1 MEDDTKTGCIEGD
14 CQNGKGTYINADG
27 DKYVGE
33 FKDGKYNGQG
43 TYTWSNKDKYVGEF
57 KDSLFNGQGTFTW
70 SDGRK
75 YVGNWKDDNF
85 NGQGTYIYTDG
96 TKYVGEFKDDYFNG
110 QGTYI
115 YTDETKY
122 VGEFKD
128 DKYNGQGT
136 YTNKSGCEFSGEWI
150 DGELNGEDEFYYDEI
165 TNCTEK
171 PLENKDTNEPKP
183 ESEPEIEKD
192 YDFGGCTRITRKL
205 YRQMREIVLGNREM
219 EDLDTNEVVKL
230 RTAVE
235 KCVHKYYKQ
244 YEKEKPDFEKTVISS
259 LMNVT
264 PEMKIFELKFTPKQI
279 RDIYGESRTMSLNNT
294 IRKVIFESSEKK
306 NLIKEEKKLI
316 KNRFLFSINDL
327 NLNNRRQF
335 NESKKRLNNETINL
349 IRRGYNQRLVKE
361 TLLDVMQSLYGGDG
375 TNVITDF
382 KTKLGEK
389 IATQV
394 KNKEEEHNMI
404 LSAFNE
410 LPEDMVERAIKEKRV
425 DELSSE
431 IATRAIE
438 MYKGQY
444 GTEGL
449 SGLMFASV
457 DENKFKQ
464 EVAKLLE
471 PAINDITTKMDEKF
485 KEIQNAVGGITKTA

>member
-1 MEDDTKTGCIEGD
+1 MKSNFLFRRKSHLLEDDSNENPIPCTVVDVLVVDERGNPIPNVRIKISFRGEDIRTSNFKFIKTD
-14 CQNGKGTYINADG
+14 SD
-27 DKYVGE
+27 GE
-33 FKDGKYNGQG
+33 FNNIRIATDEGLYLVYGKSDEPSTQSSDVLSKKSKLEQLKKRFSVCNKKEKIEIKTIHKRYKKTFIQTICPNNAYLYNSNPDE
-43 TYTWSNKDKYVGEF
+43 TFRFDTSPNSNKLKIVL
-57 KDSLFNGQGTFTW
+57 S
-70 SDGRK
+70 
-75 YVGNWKDDNF
+75 
-85 NGQGTYIYTDG
+85 
-96 TKYVGEFKDDYFNG
+96 
-110 QGTYI
+110 
-115 YTDETKY
+115 
-122 VGEFKD
+122 
-128 DKYNGQGT
+128 
-136 YTNKSGCEFSGEWI
+136 
-150 DGELNGEDEFYYDEI
+150 
-165 TNCTEK
+165 K
-171 PLENKDTNEPKP
+171 PAPKP
-183 ESEPEIEKD
+183 VPVPEPELEKD
-192 YDFGGCTRITRKL
+192 YDFEGCTRITRKL

-219 EDLDTNEVVKL
+219 EDLDKNEVVKL

>member
-1 MEDDTKTGCIEGD
+1 MSRNFFNRTKSRLFENDSNENPIPCTVVDVLVVDENNNPIPNVRIKISFRGENIRTSNFKFIKTD
-14 CQNGKGTYINADG
+14 SN
-27 DKYVGE
+27 GE
-33 FKDGKYNGQG
+33 FKNIRIATDEGVYLVG
-43 TYTWSNKDKYVGEF
+43 GEF
-57 KDSLFNGQGTFTW
+57 VMAGIVFPLVSPKQSKLEQLEKKFSLCSKKEQIEIQTKHKGDKKTFKQTICTNNAYLYN
-70 SDGRK
+70 S
-75 YVGNWKDDNF
+75 NP
-85 NGQGTYIYTDG
+85 
-96 TKYVGEFKDDYFNG
+96 
-110 QGTYI
+110 
-115 YTDETKY
+115 DETFR
-122 VGEFKD
+122 FKTLPNSNIL
-128 DKYNGQGT
+128 KIVLSLPQ
-136 YTNKSGCEFSGEWI
+136 
-150 DGELNGEDEFYYDEI
+150 
-165 TNCTEK
+165 
-171 PLENKDTNEPKP
+171 P
-183 ESEPEIEKD
+183 EPEIEKD
-192 YDFGGCTRITRKL
+192 YDFNGCTKITRNL
-205 YRQMREIVLGNREM
+205 YVQMREIVLGNREM
-219 EDLDTNEVVKL
+219 EDLNTDEVVKL

-235 KCVHKYYKQ
+235 KCVHKYYNQ
-244 YEKEKPDFEKTVISS
+244 YVKEKPDFEKKVISS

-335 NESKKRLNNETINL
+335 NESKKRLNNEKINL
-349 IRRGYNQRLVKE
+349 IRKGYSQRLVKE

-410 LPEDMVERAIKEKRV
+410 LPEDMVERSIKEKRV

>member
-1 MEDDTKTGCIEGD
+1 MKPNFYTKPQLSEDNSDENPPIPCTVIDILVVDENNNPIPNVKINILFRDNKIVTNNFKFIKTD
-14 CQNGKGTYINADG
+14 SK
-27 DKYVGE
+27 GE
-33 FKDGKYNGQG
+33 FKNIRIAVDEAIYMSGGRVKMAFGSIDKPLVSPNETKLQKLEKKFSSCYYKEPIEIQTKYKGEKK
-43 TYTWSNKDKYVGEF
+43 TFKETICTSNAYLYNSNPDE
-57 KDSLFNGQGTFTW
+57 TFRLKTIP
-70 SDGRK
+70 
-75 YVGNWKDDNF
+75 NF
-85 NGQGTYIYTDG
+85 N
-96 TKYVGEFKDDYFNG
+96 KLKLVL
-110 QGTYI
+110 
-115 YTDETKY
+115 
-122 VGEFKD
+122 
-128 DKYNGQGT
+128 
-136 YTNKSGCEFSGEWI
+136 S
-150 DGELNGEDEFYYDEI
+150 L
-165 TNCTEK
+165 
-171 PLENKDTNEPKP
+171 PKP
-183 ESEPEIEKD
+183 EPEVEVEKN
-192 YDFGGCTRITRKL
+192 YDFNGCTRITRKL
-205 YRQMREIVLGNREM
+205 YTQMREIVLGNRLM
-219 EDLDTNEVVKL
+219 EDLDKDEVSKL
-230 RTAVE
+230 KTAVE
-235 KCVHKYYKQ
+235 NCVYKYYKQ
-244 YEKEKPDFEKTVISS
+244 YLEEKPDFEKKVISS

-279 RDIYGESRTMSLNNT
+279 RDIYGESKTMSLNNT

-306 NLIKEEKKLI
+306 NLIREEKKLI

-327 NLNNRRQF
+327 NLNSRRQF
-335 NESKKRLNNETINL
+335 NESKKRLNNESINL
-349 IRRGYNQRLVKE
+349 IRRGYNQKLVKE

-375 TNVITDF
+375 KSVITDF

-410 LPEDMVERAIKEKRV
+410 LPEDMVERAIKENRV

-431 IATRAIE
+431 IATRAME